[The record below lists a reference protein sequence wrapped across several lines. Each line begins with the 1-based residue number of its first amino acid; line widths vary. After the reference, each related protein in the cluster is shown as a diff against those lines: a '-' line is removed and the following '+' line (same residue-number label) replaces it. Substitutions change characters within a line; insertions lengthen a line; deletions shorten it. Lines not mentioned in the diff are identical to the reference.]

1 MKLPGRLSAKIDVR
15 KNNNSLRLLDRHI
28 FPIDFSSNDYL
39 SFAREEYQIEPSVWK
54 GAAASRVLVGNLGD
68 YYDTEEKV
76 AAFHNF
82 PNALIYPSGY
92 MANIGLLSS
101 VLLRGDVVFYD
112 EQCHASI
119 KDGIRLSFA
128 KAYAF
133 KHNNMQD
140 LEQKYR
146 RYRSQESA
154 TYIITE
160 SVFSMDGDVAPLEE
174 ITAFAGE
181 NTYII
186 VDEAHA
192 VGVMGKKGEGLATH
206 LGLDDKIFAKI
217 VTFGKAIG
225 AQGAAVL
232 TRSDLNEYLINF
244 SRPFVYTTGLPRHTL
259 QAIRISYALLENYPH
274 YVKELHDLIRYYEQ
288 MVKALGLQNVLSE
301 NATAIQ
307 YVVIPGNTRIKSIAK
322 RLQAEGFD
330 VRPILAP
337 TIKEGAERL
346 RICLH
351 RHNTTQEIEELLQHI
366 RLFLKK

>member
-1 MKLPGRLSAKIDVR
+1 MKLPERLIRNIQERQA
-15 KNNNSLRLLDRHI
+15 NNALRLLDRRF

-39 SFAREEYQIEPSVWK
+39 SFAREEYQVEPSVWK

-101 VLLRGDVVFYD
+101 ILLRGDVIFYD

-128 KAYAF
+128 KSYPF
-133 KHNNMQD
+133 KHNNLND
-140 LEQKYR
+140 LKQKYTR
-146 RYRSQESA
+146 FRSKESA
-154 TYIITE
+154 TYIVTE
-160 SVFSMDGDVAPLEE
+160 SVFSMDGDIAPLPE
-174 ITAFAGE
+174 IVKLVDN

-192 VGVMGKKGEGLATH
+192 VGVIGKKGEGLASA
-206 LGLDDKIFAKI
+206 LQLDDKIFAKV

-232 TRSDLNEYLINF
+232 SRKDLNEYLINY

-259 QAIRISYALLENYPH
+259 QAIRISYALLENYPQYVGELQLLIDH
-274 YVKELHDLIRYYEQ
+274 YNRKVQEMNMKHVASTNQ
-288 MVKALGLQNVLSE
+288 
-301 NATAIQ
+301 TAIQ
-307 YVVIPGNTRIKSIAK
+307 HVIIPGNDAVKDVAK
-322 RLQAEGFD
+322 KLQVEGFD
-330 VRPILAP
+330 IRPILSP
-337 TIKEGAERL
+337 TVKKGTERL
-346 RICLH
+346 RICIH
-351 RHNTTQEIEELLQHI
+351 RHNTTQEIDDLLQYI
-366 RLFLKK
+366 QLFLM